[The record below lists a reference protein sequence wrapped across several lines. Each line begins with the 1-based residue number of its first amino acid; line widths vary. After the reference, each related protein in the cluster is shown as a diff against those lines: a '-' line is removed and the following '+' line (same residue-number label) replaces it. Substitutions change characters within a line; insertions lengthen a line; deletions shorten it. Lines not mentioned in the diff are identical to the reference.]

1 MSALAQHNPTNTSS
15 DSVTPISVNA
25 RIDYIHR
32 FSKHAILV
40 VDENA
45 QECSSVGYQ
54 FLDQLSQQYNAAFVS
69 ASTKLNNI
77 QLRCRIIEQL
87 FNDKVFDPEQSLAVS
102 IVNLLNA
109 DRQKIAIVIE
119 NVQFA
124 SLQIIHEL
132 TQLALIAKKAELTIK
147 VLILGDYNAG
157 RILATHK
164 DLFQKKLSV
173 LSQQSGQLLALSAKE
188 FKVSQSWLTLT
199 VNKKWLIALAS
210 LSLLA
215 IATVLWLKQQEIN
228 FANLPESPI
237 AISSLNLEAD
247 KTVLSVSSQSDKSNK
262 AVVNKAPIKR
272 ELASIQHIYN
282 VLLGNNV
289 AKKEILNEPANARDI
304 VSAITAIESAPKE
317 AVVSDRNLEIV
328 PVEYK
333 KKTVNANQAVKVG
346 KAENI
351 DVFSAKSVP
360 SLTKEANNEFAL
372 GRNYYQNFTQGV
384 VIQIA
389 GFTQKSILTE
399 FLADF
404 TDIEFKQ
411 YKRALNGEEMTVLT
425 SKHYATRAEAERA
438 LYKLPNAILVREPWI
453 KTISAINNEISAF
466 QRSQ

>member
-1 MSALAQHNPTNTSS
+1 M
-15 DSVTPISVNA
+15 
-25 RIDYIHR
+25 
-32 FSKHAILV
+32 
-40 VDENA
+40 
-45 QECSSVGYQ
+45 
-54 FLDQLSQQYNAAFVS
+54 
-69 ASTKLNNI
+69 
-77 QLRCRIIEQL
+77 
-87 FNDKVFDPEQSLAVS
+87 
-102 IVNLLNA
+102 
-109 DRQKIAIVIE
+109 
-119 NVQFA
+119 
-124 SLQIIHEL
+124 
-132 TQLALIAKKAELTIK
+132 
-147 VLILGDYNAG
+147 LGDYNAG

-247 KTVLSVSSQSDKSNK
+247 KTVLSVSSQSGNSNK
-262 AVVNKAPIKR
+262 VVVDKAPIKR

-304 VSAITAIESAPKE
+304 VSAITAIESAPTE
-317 AVVSDRNLEIV
+317 AVVSDSNLEIV

-333 KKTVNANQAVKVG
+333 KKTANANHAVKVG

-425 SKHYATRAEAERA
+425 SKHYVTRAEAERA